1 MSLDKSVINENND
14 QCNFRCNED
23 VFKDY
28 KQNNITPQTQA

>member
-14 QCNFRCNED
+14 QCNFRCNEL
-23 VFKDY
+23 FKDY